1 MPGPG
6 SRIVRRIAR
15 LAASITLAAAA
26 LLACVTLLPGLAGFE
41 RYVITSGSMTG
52 SYDRGSIVFD
62 EVVPVEQLRVGDAIT
77 YKPPAGEGPDHLIT
91 HRIASIERDRGGAR
105 VFRTKGDAN
114 RAVDPWTFRL
124 DQPTQARVAFHI
136 PYAGYALAA
145 LSRED
150 VRRLAVAAPAALI
163 ALMSLLGLWRALGAE
178 AEKRRTEAAA

>member
-6 SRIVRRIAR
+6 SRIARIAR
-15 LAASITLAAAA
+15 PAASITLAAAA
-26 LLACVTLLPGLAGFE
+26 LLACVTLLPPLVGFE

-77 YKPPAGEGPDHLIT
+77 YRPPDGAGPDHLVT
-91 HRIASIERDRGGAR
+91 HRIASIERDRSGTR
-105 VFRTKGDAN
+105 IFRTKGDAN
-114 RAVDPWTFRL
+114 RAADPWTFRL
-124 DQPTQARVAFHI
+124 DQPTQARVRFHI

-150 VRRLAVAAPAALI
+150 VRRLAVALPAALI
-163 ALMSLLGLWRALGAE
+163 ALMSLIGLWRALGAE
-178 AEKRRTEAAA
+178 AERRRSEAAA